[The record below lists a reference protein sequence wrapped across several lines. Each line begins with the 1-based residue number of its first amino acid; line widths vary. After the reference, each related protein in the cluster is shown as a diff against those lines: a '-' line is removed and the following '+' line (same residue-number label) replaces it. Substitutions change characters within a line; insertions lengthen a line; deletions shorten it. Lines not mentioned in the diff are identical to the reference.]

1 MFNQVWHKQ
10 NSTELIHTDIY
21 LFIYLF
27 INIYTINMKTPR
39 VVESTT
45 RSNQVNEPHQVAVA
59 ICLIFTVILL
69 QKVTFPMKPSI
80 PRPLLSNSVP
90 LQTSK
95 CSCDSCTSLSQH
107 LQVRFSFQDL
117 LAFIFTFAN
126 DLALYLMYTLAFG
139 KGNVWR

>member
-1 MFNQVWHKQ
+1 MVNNVKQ
-10 NSTELIHTDIY
+10 ILKVLVNAI
-21 LFIYLF
+21 FIYLF
-27 INIYTINMKTPR
+27 INIYKINMNTPR
-39 VVESTT
+39 VVDRSTT

-69 QKVTFPMKPSI
+69 QKVTFPMNPSI

-107 LQVRFSFQDL
+107 LQVRFSFQDR

-126 DLALYLMYTLAFG
+126 DLALYLMYTLEFD
-139 KGNVWR
+139 KDNVWR